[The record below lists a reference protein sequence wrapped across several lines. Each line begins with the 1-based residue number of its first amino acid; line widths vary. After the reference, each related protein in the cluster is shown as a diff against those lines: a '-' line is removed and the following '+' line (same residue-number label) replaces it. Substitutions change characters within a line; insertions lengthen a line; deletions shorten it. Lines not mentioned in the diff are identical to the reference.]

1 MNIIG
6 YSILF
11 GLLIW
16 SIFYE
21 RTLFYTYLLT
31 IVGYI
36 ILSFIT
42 GRKALKLVRRKV
54 QIATWDDI
62 GDPTCFGQIEL
73 RTEKIDK
80 FLENWN
86 SKNDLKLSYLH
97 IALRALGEGFGTN
110 GRLNGKLVFGS
121 FVKSDSVDLCL
132 ILNLKNEKFEY
143 VTVEG
148 CNKLSIN
155 KIAEQIEAKK
165 KILEKQ
171 KGLQKFENWYFL
183 KYLPT
188 YLLELILSTISF
200 CSYTL
205 GINIPFLGIKKN
217 HYGFGL
223 IMDVSPYNIENVYF
237 PLSNL
242 TKSISVT
249 TVNKPFEK
257 VVVDNGEVK
266 VGKVLNLNF
275 SIDHRFADGDD
286 VICMSDSVQNVWDC
300 PEKYVD

>member
-11 GLLIW
+11 ALLIW

-21 RTLFYTYLLT
+21 QSLFLIYLLT
-31 IVGYI
+31 ITSYI
-36 ILSFIT
+36 ILSSIM

-73 RTEKIDK
+73 KTKKIDE
-80 FLENWN
+80 FL
-86 SKNDLKLSYLH
+86 KNYNKKNQSELTYLH
-97 IALRALGEGFGTN
+97 VALKALGQGFGNN
-110 GRLNGKLVFGS
+110 GSLNGKLVFGS

-143 VTVEG
+143 VIVEG

-155 KIAEQIEAKK
+155 KIAEQIEIKK
-165 KILEKQ
+165 KALEGK
-171 KGLQKFENWYFL
+171 KGLEKFENWFFL

-188 YLLELILSTISF
+188 YFLEIILTGISF

-205 GINIPFLGIKKN
+205 GIDIPFLGIKKN
-217 HYGFGL
+217 HYGYGL
-223 IMDVSPYNIENVYF
+223 VMDVSSYNIENVHF

-242 TKSISVT
+242 TKSVSVT
-249 TVNKPFEK
+249 TVNKAYEK
-257 VVVDNGEVK
+257 VLVENGEVV
-266 VGKVLNLNF
+266 VGKVMNLNF
-275 SIDHRFADGDD
+275 SVDHRFADGKD
-286 VICMSDSVQNVWDC
+286 IIGMTDSIKEVWDS
-300 PEKYVD
+300 PEKFLD